1 MTDYSSYNILIVD
14 DVPLNLMIVSKMLGK
29 YNFRVRT
36 ADGGQKALDEV
47 EAERPSL
54 ILLDIMMPDVDG
66 FEVLRRLG
74 ANPET
79 RLIPVVVLSALNAN
93 EDILRAYNLG
103 AKDFI
108 TKPILMEKLINSVS
122 VNLKL

>member
-14 DVPLNLMIVSKMLGK
+14 DVPLNLMIVSRMLGK
-29 YNFRVRT
+29 YNFRMRT
-36 ADGGQKALDEV
+36 ANGGKKALEEV
-47 EAERPSL
+47 AAERPDL

-66 FEVLRRLG
+66 FEVLRRLHT
-74 ANPET
+74 NPKN
-79 RLIPVVVLSALNAN
+79 RMIPVIVLSALNTN
-93 EDILRAYNLG
+93 DDIVRAYSLG

>member
-1 MTDYSSYNILIVD
+1 MTDYSNYNILIVD
-14 DVPLNLMIVSKMLGK
+14 DVPLNLMIVGKMLGK

-54 ILLDIMMPDVDG
+54 ILLDIMMPGIDG
-66 FEVLRRLG
+66 FEVLRRLK

-79 RLIPVVVLSALNAN
+79 RLIPVIVLSALNAN
-93 EDILRAYNLG
+93 EDIVRAYDLG

-108 TKPILMEKLINSVS
+108 SKPILMEKLINSVS
-122 VNLKL
+122 VNLNL